1 MPGQVRHSRGSK
13 TRAVWERCCLSVDLS
28 TEEFYTHIPDP
39 SLIYQGPHQGL
50 IADIRVSKE
59 NGTAK
64 ASRILYIGCGNG
76 EVSIQSGRKKYYE
89 DSLGFSRALLVE
101 NGQGVKDIR
110 ISDVELGEW
119 NIESG
124 QTPYADDAFDS
135 IFILQALY
143 AIKNP
148 VSILKEL
155 SRVLKPSGCL
165 ILVEPKHLARL
176 TISSKEN
183 ASEMLS
189 GDKIYSSDEAQLRNK
204 LEHVG
209 FRIDSIVSNPA
220 GESGLIATAVK
231 PRLYFQSGNY
241 KFLSAE
247 TGEDL
252 EKVWGLLYQVFCI
265 ELGVEPADQS
275 GFLRDKYDEY
285 AMHVLAVDEDN
296 SPVGTIRAVSNN
308 PYGFPM
314 DADFPLSEYMR
325 ANGITRGVEGAR
337 FAIHE
342 DVPHECRGAIAFG
355 LFKCLFDYCMAMGV
369 NDLFATTTLGMVKKY
384 SMPGFKQ
391 IGEPFRYP
399 EPLAQVLW
407 VPIHSDLKEAYK
419 HYLNSLSNQTK
430 SK

>member
-39 SLIYQGPHQGL
+39 TLIYQGPYKGL

-76 EVSIQSGRKKYYE
+76 EVSIQSGRRRYYE
-89 DSLGFSRALLVE
+89 DSLGFSRALLVD
-101 NGQGVKDIR
+101 NGQGVRDVR

-124 QTPYADDAFDS
+124 QTPYADNAFDS
-135 IFILQALY
+135 ILILQALH

-148 VSILKEL
+148 VSILKEIL
-155 SRVLKPSGCL
+155 RVLKPSGRL
-165 ILVEPKHLARL
+165 ILVEPRHLVRL

-183 ASEMLS
+183 ASEMLR
-189 GDKIYSSDEAQLRNK
+189 GDKIYPSDEEQLRKK
-204 LEHVG
+204 LERVG

-220 GESGLIATAVK
+220 AESGLIATALK
-231 PRLYFQSGNY
+231 PRFYFQEGSY
-241 KFLSAE
+241 RFLSAE

-252 EKVWGLLYQVFCI
+252 ERVWGLLHQVFCI
-265 ELGVEPADQS
+265 ELGVEPAGPS
-275 GFLRDKYDEY
+275 GFLRDRFDEY
-285 AMHVLAVDEDN
+285 STHLLAVDEN
-296 SPVGTIRAVSNN
+296 NRAVGTMRIVTEN
-308 PYGFPM
+308 PNGFPM
-314 DADFPLSEYMR
+314 DKDFNLTEYVR
-325 ANGITRGVEGAR
+325 ANHISSGVEGGR
-337 FAIHE
+337 FVISKELPRDDRSA
-342 DVPHECRGAIAFG
+342 VAFG
-355 LFKCLFDYCMAMGV
+355 LFRCLFDYCTVTGV
-369 NDLFATTTLGMVKKY
+369 NHIFTTTMFKIVQKY

-399 EPLAQVLW
+399 EPLASVLW
-407 VPIHSDLKEAYK
+407 VPMHCDIRESYK
-419 HYLNSLSNQTK
+419 HYLNSVSNQTEAK
-430 SK
+430 